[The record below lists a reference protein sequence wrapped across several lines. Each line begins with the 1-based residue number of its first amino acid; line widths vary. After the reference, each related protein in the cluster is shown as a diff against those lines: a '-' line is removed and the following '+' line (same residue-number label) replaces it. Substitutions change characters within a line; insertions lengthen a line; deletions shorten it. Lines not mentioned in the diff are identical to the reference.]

1 MEWSD
6 EELMQRLINDDL
18 SAFDALYTRH
28 QVRLLSFFQK
38 RQAHKAQDLCQES
51 FLRLLERRDQ
61 WKGQPFLPWFFV
73 MARHLMLD
81 ELRRDKRAIHDF
93 ERSEQMDISDW
104 LEGLSDTDKNLVH
117 ERYFG
122 GKSFEELSREYAT
135 SEVNLRQKMSRLLKS
150 MRGLHGQD

>member
-6 EELMQRLINDDL
+6 EELMQRLMQDDL

-28 QVRLLSFFQK
+28 QARLHSFFKK
-38 RQAHKAQDLCQES
+38 RQTHKAQDLCQES

-73 MARHLMLD
+73 MARNLMLD
-81 ELRRDKRAIHDF
+81 ELRRDQKRLIDF
-93 ERSEQMDISDW
+93 QRNEQLDVSDW
-104 LEGLSDTDKNLVH
+104 LEGLSESDKNLIH

-122 GKSFEELSREYAT
+122 GKSFEELSLEYST
-135 SEVNLRQKMSRLLKS
+135 SEVGLRQKMSRLLRA
-150 MRGLHGQD
+150 MRGSP